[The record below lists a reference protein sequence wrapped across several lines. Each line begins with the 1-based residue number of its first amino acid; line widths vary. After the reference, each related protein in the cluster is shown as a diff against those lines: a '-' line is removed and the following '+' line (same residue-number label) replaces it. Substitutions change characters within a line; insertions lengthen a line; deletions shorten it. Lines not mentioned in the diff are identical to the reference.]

1 MAIRRR
7 ETRYPET
14 ISACVS
20 EQLKARLDALAD
32 QDQVSLGIVIRRCLE
47 AGIGPIE
54 RGGDPVRQL
63 LMAEARAWWAGLD
76 NEQRDMWQN
85 RLPGLKGRELI
96 AEAWKAETWHQTQGR

>member
-32 QDQVSLGIVIRRCLE
+32 QDQVSPGIVIRRCLE
-47 AGIGPIE
+47 AGIGQIE
-54 RGGDPVRQL
+54 RGGDAASRAK
-63 LMAEARAWWAGLD
+63 MAAARDWWAGL
-76 NEQRDMWQN
+76 NRKQRDMWQN

-96 AEAWKAETWHQTQGR
+96 AEAWKAETWHQTQG